1 MHARVVERTCHTGQ
15 VLPADRDNALV
26 DLHKVDMLDVLIA
39 AQLADAAAVTAA
51 DDEHFFDLLAEHGHR
66 HMHHHFMIDELVPLG
81 QHHVA
86 VKREKPTEL
95 LAFKHVDAL
104 KIALFGVKLTVYLYL
119 QPNRRRVHFSKGK
132 LHE

>member
-1 MHARVVERTCHTGQ
+1 
-15 VLPADRDNALV
+15 
-26 DLHKVDMLDVLIA
+26 MLDVLIA
-39 AQLADAAAVTAA
+39 AQLADTAAVTAA
-51 DDEHFFDLLAEHGHR
+51 DDEHLFNLLTEHGQR

-81 QHHVA
+81 QHHIA